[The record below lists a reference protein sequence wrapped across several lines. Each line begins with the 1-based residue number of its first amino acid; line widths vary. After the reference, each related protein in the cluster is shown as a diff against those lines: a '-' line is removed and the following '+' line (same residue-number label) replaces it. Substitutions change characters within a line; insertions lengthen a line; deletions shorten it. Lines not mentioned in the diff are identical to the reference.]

1 MDCTHAQSLLDTYLD
16 NELDPVRNLEIDEHL
31 HGCAH
36 CSQSYSERQL
46 FRQSFKTESLYFKAP
61 TDLQKRIE
69 RSLREA
75 AGAETPSRWF
85 ALSWIKIAAPMAA
98 AALVV
103 LTLVPFIRGPL
114 SDELLTQDVVAS
126 HIRSLMVNHLADVP
140 STDEHTVKPW
150 FNGKIDFSPPVSDL
164 AKEGFPLV
172 GGRLDYL
179 NDRPVAALVYQ
190 RDKHVINVFVW
201 PSNQSAQI
209 SAPIKT
215 QQGYHVIRWANAGMN
230 FWVVSDLEAS
240 QLATFA
246 DLLKSSVAASSSY
259 RVSGEFRNALLL

>member
-1 MDCTHAQSLLDTYLD
+1 
-16 NELDPVRNLEIDEHL
+16 
-31 HGCAH
+31 
-36 CSQSYSERQL
+36 
-46 FRQSFKTESLYFKAP
+46 
-61 TDLQKRIE
+61 
-69 RSLREA
+69 
-75 AGAETPSRWF
+75 
-85 ALSWIKIAAPMAA
+85 
-98 AALVV
+98 
-103 LTLVPFIRGPL
+103 
-114 SDELLTQDVVAS
+114 
-126 HIRSLMVNHLADVP
+126 MVNHLADVP

-209 SAPIKT
+209 NAPIKT
-215 QQGYHVIRWANAGMN
+215 QQGYHVIRWANSGMN

-246 DLLKSSVAASSSY
+246 DLLKSSVATSPS
-259 RVSGEFRNALLL
+259 